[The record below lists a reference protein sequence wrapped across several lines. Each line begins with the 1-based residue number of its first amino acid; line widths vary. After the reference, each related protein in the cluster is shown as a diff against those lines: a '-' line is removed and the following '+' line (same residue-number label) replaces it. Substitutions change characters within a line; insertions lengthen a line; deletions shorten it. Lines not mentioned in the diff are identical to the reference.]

1 MIWEKKG
8 SQIFFGAI
16 GVPKMSY
23 KISKT
28 IEKTPYKRVTQ
39 KRCNFAPGA
48 ANHTFFTHPVFQEH
62 HIWLKTN

>member
-1 MIWEKKG
+1 
-8 SQIFFGAI
+8 
-16 GVPKMSY
+16 MSY

-62 HIWLKTN
+62 HI

>member
-1 MIWEKKG
+1 
-8 SQIFFGAI
+8 
-16 GVPKMSY
+16 MSY

-48 ANHTFFTHPVFQEH
+48 ANHTFFYSPCISGTSHM
-62 HIWLKTN
+62 IKN